1 MHMLIEFPNEH
12 QRNRGLRVFFHDGHR
27 YLFIDMLRRFQTETL
42 SYTLRSVWGPEL
54 PTPMMHEEE
63 CAYAAAHFPFDQ
75 YMGDLFQAMVSG
87 LMDSDF
93 RHILSL
99 GPTEKAL
106 IENRL
111 RWQFSKSSDGEGE
124 C

>member
-1 MHMLIEFPNEH
+1 MA
-12 QRNRGLRVFFHDGHR
+12 GHR
-27 YLFIDMLRRFQTETL
+27 YLFIDKLRRFQTETP

-54 PTPMMHEEE
+54 PTPMSDEEE
-63 CAYAAAHFPFDQ
+63 CAYAAVHVPFDLRLRL
-75 YMGDLFQAMVSG
+75 GDSFQQRLTH
-87 LMDSDF
+87 LMESDF